1 MQLSYLGLRNKRE
14 STGRVGAARSP
25 VLDVE
30 PLWREALGMQ
40 LRRIRHE
47 RKERLIDT
55 AEKAGVSPQ
64 FLSEMERG
72 LKDPSSEMIAA
83 IAGALGVSLGEL
95 TQWVSAQLESAKN
108 WPAGPAGGDGLVLA
122 A

>member
-1 MQLSYLGLRNKRE
+1 MQISYLGLRNKRE
-14 STGRVGAARSP
+14 SSGQRGANRTP
-25 VLDVE
+25 LPDEE

-95 TQWVSAQLESAKN
+95 TQWVSAQLESAQN